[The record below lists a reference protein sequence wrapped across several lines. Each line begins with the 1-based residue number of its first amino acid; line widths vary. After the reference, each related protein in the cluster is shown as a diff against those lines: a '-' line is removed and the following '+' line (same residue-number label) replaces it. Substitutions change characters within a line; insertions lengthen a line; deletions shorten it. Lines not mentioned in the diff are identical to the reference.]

1 MDKNEEVIAILWQG
15 WARNWTQRRQG
26 EEEKKKFFSRV
37 INIIK

>member
-1 MDKNEEVIAILWQG
+1 MKKLLQFLWQG
-15 WARNWTQRRQG
+15 WARNWTQGRQG